1 MAHLKCGVIL
11 STPNV
16 RLGSCRP
23 LPWGKSWSASEG
35 QAVTLCPLS
44 QPDQFQRRS
53 DSALKGKADVLEG
66 RRFRPRLA
74 ICGR

>member
-16 RLGSCRP
+16 
-23 LPWGKSWSASEG
+23 